1 MAATPS
7 HLERGHHHRL
17 SAGIWILMGSGEG
30 VRQGKE
36 KASQSTVAG
45 DGLAVGIESMGGEGG
60 VLVGWGLKMSGCR
73 ALIAKPHVFWLD
85 AVNTLEQ
92 NVVPTMWQADRTER
106 NSAHSVRHHRAQAR
120 TQTKFQRQSGALY
133 IYVAFGRRTEPS
145 LLISS
150 SFPWRPTREPREIAG
165 RRLSTSVVFLAL
177 LFFLDQA
184 MVLDKPVAFLLLV

>member
-120 TQTKFQRQSGALY
+120 NRFCADQNLHIGPLRHRVINFLWNVRSPSKTWAGVISISVNYVTLPDGISTIPSY
-133 IYVAFGRRTEPS
+133 IF
-145 LLISS
+145 
-150 SFPWRPTREPREIAG
+150 
-165 RRLSTSVVFLAL
+165 
-177 LFFLDQA
+177 
-184 MVLDKPVAFLLLV
+184 